1 MTSATKRPLRTVEWM
16 LKILRAVIGTF
27 GGREEPPATSCAL
40 SALNDHLLK
49 DIGVT
54 RLEIDFGHLAP
65 ADQRPCSTCDPAKS
79 RGLLSPSTTW

>member
-16 LKILRAVIGTF
+16 PLKILRAVIGTF
-27 GGREEPPATSCAL
+27 GGRGEPPAISCAL

-49 DIGVT
+49 DIGVS

-65 ADQRPCSTCDPAKS
+65 ADRCCLASSLKTDTRSA
-79 RGLLSPSTTW
+79 

>member
-1 MTSATKRPLRTVEWM
+1 MTSATKRPLRTAWTL

-49 DIGVT
+49 DIGVS

-65 ADQRPCSTCDPAKS
+65 SDRCCVASSMKTDTPGA
-79 RGLLSPSTTW
+79 

>member
-16 LKILRAVIGTF
+16 LLRILRAVIGTF

-54 RLEIDFGHLAP
+54 RLEIDFGHRAP
-65 ADQRPCSTCDPAKS
+65 RASLRF
-79 RGLLSPSTTW
+79 GI

>member
-1 MTSATKRPLRTVEWM
+1 MLLR
-16 LKILRAVIGTF
+16 ILRAVIGTF

-54 RLEIDFGHLAP
+54 RLEIDFGHRAP
-65 ADQRPCSTCDPAKS
+65 RASLRF
-79 RGLLSPSTTW
+79 GI